1 MEREGI
7 SRATAETD
15 IAVLPTKPLMQGKGE
30 MVQQTPLWKLVSGRV
45 GLFEV
50 F

>member
-15 IAVLPTKPLMQGKGE
+15 ITVLLTKSSMPSKEE
-30 MVQQTPLWKLVSGRV
+30 MIQQTPLWSLVSG
-45 GLFEV
+45 ESSI
-50 F
+50 